1 MKCKKRTYQNGGR
14 PGDPIKDK
22 AEAIAFAKLLADEKA
37 RLDQGEIR
45 PLKSPK
51 VMDRVADVATMLA
64 NPLDALKASRRYDTL
79 LPTRGQMR
87 AVETPMGATMQ
98 ALNPID
104 DIAAFLS
111 SQASDSDLEQAIGPF
126 IALLPSAVRGDA
138 QKLTNQIL
146 DKGVNSAAG
155 NNSTAGIQLRRLFH
169 ANLPNV
175 REMDLNKLDDVLRSS
190 VSLRPEMSK
199 FPLGDPKGDL
209 FRVESAVANDLIS
222 DRQKMLG
229 YESHIAA
236 EATRNRAGSNPL
248 KAPPIS
254 TDPRVNAMLTG
265 TPSGNVVSNVLTHQ
279 SSGGRSFTG
288 DLPSSEMQRM
298 AQDVTLSRVPRP
310 TNISA
315 RPYLVLRDGTPTL
328 VPIEKL
334 QPGDVM
340 TSLSQPIAGA
350 AKMKEGRAV
359 STTALQDDKRLASFM
374 SEFAP
379 SAGNY
384 PPTFRIEN
392 TKGMPAAKPD
402 LYRPRP
408 LYSTEDEI
416 TLSLQQ
422 PFRVLKT
429 GDESR
434 SPRLSEVVLS
444 PIIEKYGNG
453 GKRKQHARRR

>member
-64 NPLDALKASRRYDTL
+64 NPLDAIKASRRYDTL

-98 ALNPID
+98 ALNPVD

-111 SQASDSDLEQAIGPF
+111 SQASDSDLEQAIGPL

-138 QKLTNQIL
+138 QRFANQIL
-146 DKGVNSAAG
+146 DKGMNTSDGREAG
-155 NNSTAGIQLRRLFH
+155 LKLRRLFH
-169 ANLPNV
+169 ANIPNV
-175 REMDLNKLDDVLRSS
+175 REMDLNRLDDVLRSN

-199 FPLGDPKGDL
+199 LPVGDPTGDI
-209 FRVESAVANDLIS
+209 FRIEKAVANDLIG
-222 DRQKMLG
+222 DRQRMLG
-229 YESHIAA
+229 YESGRDASVVRG
-236 EATRNRAGSNPL
+236 TAGSNPL

-254 TDPRVNAMLTG
+254 TDPRANAMLTG
-265 TPSGNVVSNVLTHQ
+265 TPSGDVVSQVLAHQ
-279 SSGGRSFTG
+279 GSGGRSFTG
-288 DLPSSEMQRM
+288 DLPSREMQRM

-310 TNISA
+310 TVQSA

-350 AKMKEGRAV
+350 TKMKDARAV
-359 STTALQDDKRLASFM
+359 STTALQDEKKLAEFF
-374 SEFAP
+374 SEFTP
-379 SAGNY
+379 SSGNY

-408 LYSTEDEI
+408 LYDTEDEI

-422 PFRVLKT
+422 PFRVVKT
-429 GDESR
+429 GDQSR
-434 SPRLSEVVLS
+434 SPRLSEVVLN
-444 PIIEKYGNG
+444 PIMEKYGKG

>member
-1 MKCKKRTYQNGGR
+1 MRVNKSTYQNGGR

-22 AEAIAFAKLLADEKA
+22 DEAIAFAKLLADYNA

-64 NPLDALKASRRYDTL
+64 NPLDAIKASRRYDTL

-111 SQASDSDLEQAIGPF
+111 SQASDSDLEQAIGPL

-138 QKLTNQIL
+138 QKMVDQLIN
-146 DKGVNSAAG
+146 KGPYTAYG
-155 NNSTAGIQLRRLFH
+155 NAPVIDQLRRHF
-169 ANLPNV
+169 NDYLPNV

-190 VSLRPEMSK
+190 VSRKPEMAK
-199 FPLGDPKGDL
+199 LHVTDREKQL
-209 FRVESAVANDLIS
+209 FGTELAVVNDLIR

-229 YESHIAA
+229 YQDSRDAKYIRRA
-236 EATRNRAGSNPL
+236 AGSNPL

-254 TDPRVNAMLTG
+254 TDPRANAMLTG

-279 SSGGRSFTG
+279 GEGGRSFLG
-288 DLPSSEMQRM
+288 DLPSREMQRM
-298 AQDVTLSRVPRP
+298 AQDVTLTRVPRP
-310 TNISA
+310 TAQAA

-340 TSLSQPIAGA
+340 TSLSQPIAGY
-350 AKMKEGRAV
+350 EQGRAV
-359 STTALQDDKRLASFM
+359 STAALEDQKKLAHFLG
-374 SEFAP
+374 EFTP
-379 SAGNY
+379 SSGNF

-408 LYSTEDEI
+408 LYETEDEI

-429 GDESR
+429 GDQSR

-444 PIIEKYGNG
+444 PIMEKYGKG
-453 GKRKQHARRR
+453 GKRK